1 MRRFH
6 NIFPFLLCGVAAV
19 KTQVGGSV
27 EFPLDV
33 DPNLFASFSAL
44 QSQASQVLAADD
56 CDKQAL
62 LKTRLRKREKLRRNL
77 TREGIP
83 VFALITIPFVLIVSA
98 ILITWSYHDR
108 RQRAARR
115 EALLAAKLEEEVFE
129 VPEAN
134 KDDKDVPAEG

>member
-1 MRRFH
+1 ME
-6 NIFPFLLCGVAAV
+6 L
-19 KTQVGGSV
+19 
-27 EFPLDV
+27 PLDV
-33 DPNLFASFSAL
+33 DPNLFALLSAL
-44 QSQASQVLAADD
+44 QTQTSQDLAADD

-83 VFALITIPFVLIVSA
+83 IFALITIPFVIIVSA

-115 EALLAAKLEEEVFE
+115 EALAAAKLEEEVFE